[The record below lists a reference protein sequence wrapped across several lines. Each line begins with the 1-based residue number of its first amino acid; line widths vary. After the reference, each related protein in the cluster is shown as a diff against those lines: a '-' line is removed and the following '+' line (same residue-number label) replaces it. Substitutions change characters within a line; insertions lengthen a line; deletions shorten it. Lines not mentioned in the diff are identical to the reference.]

1 MIFRNIFEKI
11 NNFYSLKFAKNFF
24 LFFLF
29 FRFNLKNRMAHLIQD
44 GFVVNDAKWKLGIF
58 ITDLNKSKDI
68 LVRGDLTIGN
78 LMMQLV
84 EQMGI
89 FLILFFKLI

>member
-1 MIFRNIFEKI
+1 
-11 NNFYSLKFAKNFF
+11 
-24 LFFLF
+24 
-29 FRFNLKNRMAHLIQD
+29 MAHLIQD

-89 FLILFFKLI
+89 FLIFF

>member
-1 MIFRNIFEKI
+1 
-11 NNFYSLKFAKNFF
+11 
-24 LFFLF
+24 
-29 FRFNLKNRMAHLIQD
+29 MAHLIQD

-84 EQMGI
+84 EQMG
-89 FLILFFKLI
+89 FLF